1 VTTETK
7 TMRLRQRLARG
18 AAYWL
23 TGLAI
28 GSIAL
33 FASACG
39 TGAAGPAK
47 GGTVVRVTER
57 DFRIAV
63 ARQRVPSGDVR
74 LLIRNRGP
82 DAHEVILARTHSSR
96 LPLRSDGLTVDEE
109 TLERGFI
116 RELDV
121 PPGSVRELR
130 LHLRRGH
137 YELFC
142 NMFGHYLGG
151 MRAQLEVT

>member
-1 VTTETK
+1 
-7 TMRLRQRLARG
+7 MRLRQGLVRG
-18 AAYWL
+18 AAYSL
-23 TGLAI
+23 LGLAI

-39 TGAAGPAK
+39 TRGAASAR
-47 GGTVVRVTER
+47 GGTVVRVVER
-57 DFRIAV
+57 DFRIV
-63 ARQRVPSGDVR
+63 LTRRRVPAGGVR

-82 DAHEVILARTHSSR
+82 DTHELILARTRSSR
-96 LPLRSDGLTVDEE
+96 LRLRSDGLTVDEE
-109 TLERGFI
+109 LLERGFLK
-116 RELDV
+116 ELDV

-151 MRAQLEVT
+151 MRAELEVT

>member
-1 VTTETK
+1 
-7 TMRLRQRLARG
+7 MRLRQRLVRET
-18 AAYWL
+18 AYSL
-23 TGLAI
+23 IGLVI

-39 TGAAGPAK
+39 TSGPASAT
-47 GGTVVRVTER
+47 GGTVVRVIER
-57 DFRIAV
+57 DFRIV
-63 ARQRVPSGDVR
+63 VVRKRVPDGEVR

-82 DAHEVILARTHSSR
+82 DTNEVILLRSRSTR

-109 TLERGFI
+109 ALERDFVKEI
-116 RELDV
+116 DV
-121 PPGSVRELR
+121 PPGRVRELQ

-151 MRAQLEVT
+151 MRAELEVT

>member
-1 VTTETK
+1 
-7 TMRLRQRLARG
+7 MRLRQRLVRE
-18 AAYWL
+18 AAYL
-23 TGLAI
+23 LVLLAI
-28 GSIAL
+28 ASIAV

-39 TGAAGPAK
+39 TGGPASAR
-47 GGTVVRVTER
+47 GGATAVRVVER
-57 DFRIAV
+57 DFRIVV
-63 ARQRVPSGDVR
+63 ARKQVPAGDVR

-82 DAHEVILARTHSSR
+82 DTHELVLARTRSSS

-109 TLERGFI
+109 ALERDFV

-121 PPGSVRELR
+121 PPGRVRELQ

-151 MRAQLEVT
+151 MRAALDVT